1 MSQENK
7 VISIAVGD
15 KIKIEGVGTVEL
27 VVVAPEQN
35 EQPKQHPLVGK
46 WVRCIESWSLG
57 KVALNKW
64 YPVTGLDKDGD
75 LIIPSGDKTDDV
87 GYCEGV
93 AEKHFDLSNPCDFDC
108 NIPEAINPKYKVGDE
123 VVVVNNIYTR
133 GLYKESFYYL
143 GLKDK
148 IENNGFRPQTKA
160 VVFNICFCQVNNFN
174 LYALRDSEG
183 NECVIG
189 EEGIKLA
196 GINKQEWLDAAS
208 RLFDS
213 WMKISGGYVPTEMRT
228 AYHVKYIRESKKL
241 IIDYWNHSTVNPL
254 NFENTKQAE
263 QFLQEN
269 EKDLKTFFH
278 QV

>member
-35 EQPKQHPLVGK
+35 EQPKQYPLVGK

-64 YPVTGLDKDGD
+64 YPVTGFDKDGD

-93 AEKHFDLSNPCDFDC
+93 AEKLFDLSNPCDFDC
-108 NIPEAINPKYKVGDE
+108 NMPEAVNPKYKVGDE
-123 VVVVNNIYTR
+123 VVVVRNGQTYDTMKHAFWFFGFNNR
-133 GLYKESFYYL
+133 NKNQEFS
-143 GLKDK
+143 
-148 IENNGFRPQTKA
+148 NNTKA
-160 VVFNICFCQVNNFN
+160 KVFGICKHRGRSVN

-196 GINKQEWLDAAS
+196 GIDKQEWFDAAS

-213 WMKISGGYVPTEMRT
+213 WIKISGGYVP
-228 AYHVKYIRESKKL
+228 KKGDAFYQVYWSNENQELTSINSTLLL
-241 IIDYWNHSTVNPL
+241 IEPFG
-254 NFENTKQAE
+254 FETPE
-263 QFLQEN
+263 QKDQFISEN